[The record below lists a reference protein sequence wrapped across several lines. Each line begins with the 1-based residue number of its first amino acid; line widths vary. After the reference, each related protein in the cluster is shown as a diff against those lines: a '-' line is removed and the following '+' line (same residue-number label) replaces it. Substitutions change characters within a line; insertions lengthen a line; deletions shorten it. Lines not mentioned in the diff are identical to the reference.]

1 MKKLMGILV
10 VSMWLSIAASA
21 GATVIFSDT
30 FDGENSGN
38 AKLNYTGFA
47 NWTVSGGTVDLIG
60 NGNWDLQPGNG
71 LYVDMDGSSRNAGKI
86 TTSLT
91 LGAGTYMLEFELA
104 GNNRNCNWKDEVDVN
119 VGLGSLFSNSYSL
132 VANTPF
138 TLFQEMFT
146 VNSAGTY
153 DLSFEGIHYGL
164 TCLFC
169 GDNVGMLL
177 DDVKVST
184 VTNPVPEPATMVLLG
199 MGLLGIV
206 GVNRRLKK

>member
-1 MKKLMGILV
+1 MKKWIGVFV
-10 VSMWLSIAASA
+10 VGMWLCIAASA

-30 FDGENSGN
+30 FDGENSGS
-38 AKLNYTGFA
+38 AQLNYTGFA

-60 NGNWDLQPGNG
+60 NGDWDLQPGNG

-91 LGAGTYMLEFELA
+91 LGVGTYMLEFELA

-119 VGLGSLFSNSYSL
+119 VGLGTLFSNSYSL
-132 VANTPF
+132 VANAPF

-146 VNSAGTY
+146 VNTAGTY
-153 DLSFEGIHYGL
+153 DLSFEGLHHGL
-164 TCLFC
+164 IGTN
-169 GDNVGMLL
+169 GDNIGMLL

-184 VTNPVPEPATMVLLG
+184 VTNPVPEPATMALLG
-199 MGLLGIV
+199 MGLLGLV